1 MAAVQEMNRRI
12 CEDYIKLEKDRVL
25 QVRKIVF
32 FYGRAMTKSSSS
44 VSNVFGIPTIS
55 LEETQN
61 I

>member
-1 MAAVQEMNRRI
+1 MNRRI

-25 QVRKIVF
+25 QVRKIVC

-61 I
+61 V